1 MQNLLLGNRGKVV
14 NSNGL
19 KPLEIK
25 IHLMDHVI
33 ARYGEIGVKSK
44 GVRKRMIALLKKRI
58 KQSLEYHGMEHEF
71 LEKVQGRIVIK
82 IEHAEEASAIV
93 AEIPGVVSAS
103 PAIRTTPVLESIK
116 KASDNI
122 DIKEDFG
129 VRVNRVG
136 NCGETSGNIERIV
149 GERVQ
154 KRSNAKVNLKNPE
167 TWIEIDV
174 REEHAFIFSK
184 KDLGCG
190 GFPIGSEGALATLIS
205 GGIDSPVAAYEVMTR
220 GCDITP
226 IYFYN
231 RPIASEDHIARV
243 EEVLKILARFHPLKR
258 WYYYRIDM
266 QEANTKLMTIERGR
280 MVLHR
285 MIMFRI
291 AEEIALKENLNGI
304 VTGEA
309 IGQKSSQ
316 TPENMAVT
324 SAEIRLPVLRPLLTK
339 RKEEIVES
347 AKKIGTFESSMIK
360 SACATMAPRKP
371 ATSMK
376 KEEIDILKEKI
387 NFEELICSTGKTIER
402 VSFRI

>member
-1 MQNLLLGNRGKVV
+1 
-14 NSNGL
+14 
-19 KPLEIK
+19 
-25 IHLMDHVI
+25 
-33 ARYGEIGVKSK
+33 
-44 GVRKRMIALLKKRI
+44 
-58 KQSLEYHGMEHEF
+58 
-71 LEKVQGRIVIK
+71 
-82 IEHAEEASAIV
+82 
-93 AEIPGVVSAS
+93 
-103 PAIRTTPVLESIK
+103 
-116 KASDNI
+116 
-122 DIKEDFG
+122 
-129 VRVNRVG
+129 
-136 NCGETSGNIERIV
+136 
-149 GERVQ
+149 
-154 KRSNAKVNLKNPE
+154 
-167 TWIEIDV
+167 
-174 REEHAFIFSK
+174 
-184 KDLGCG
+184 
-190 GFPIGSEGALATLIS
+190 
-205 GGIDSPVAAYEVMTR
+205 
-220 GCDITP
+220 
-226 IYFYN
+226 
-231 RPIASEDHIARV
+231 
-243 EEVLKILARFHPLKR
+243 
-258 WYYYRIDM
+258 
-266 QEANTKLMTIERGR
+266 